1 MAGASVEAGSGLAAQ
16 VQSAVQPK
24 LMENG
29 WVVEENDTTLS
40 EYVTM
45 MVVNGKDLQGVM
57 SELGGDLLG
66 VGEDDAAVGEFAR
79 WLFEYA
85 RTLAA
90 PQQQAQEQ
98 SQGQEGQASQQAA
111 AQPAQDAQMED
122 SANAGDAPY
131 VNHSPSQ
138 HYSHGGR
145 DAFYDAP
152 GYPSLQQQ
160 QYYRHLQFQRFQ
172 QMQQQQQ
179 QLTYD
184 DSFNRPT
191 GPKSMR
197 SGNGNN
203 GPRGGRGG
211 RMLGQ
216 MNRNMDRSELPENLR
231 KIRGAAGI
239 QPGRINSHADRAPR
253 GPRGNSNMANGIQ
266 RAMNGGGRGAHHHN
280 MNGGGMMTNTQMNPQ
295 QQMQL
300 MQMMEMQANI
310 LAQAMQANGGQMS
323 FMGNNNRGGFQN
335 GGRGGRGN
343 AQTRGGHRPAP
354 PAPKVLH
361 AENGKMPLGALGSSK
376 PAAAASNPDSMDL
389 DDGANRPQPKFST
402 MCRFNQACTNP
413 TCDFAHQ
420 NPTSTTP
427 VNVDLNETCT
437 FGAACKNFKCTARH
451 PSPAQS
457 NASQQAQGGLQVD
470 CKFWPHCTNTS
481 CPFRHGS
488 AAPCR
493 NGPDCKVEGCT
504 FAHSKIAC
512 RFHPCTNSRCTFKHE
527 PGQKAGAKKF
537 EDKVWSK
544 GRFETEDGKEELIL
558 PGQQQENGNGD
569 AGGEVKEEKMEDGA
583 GSGQQQAQ
591 TEDIVA

>member
-1 MAGASVEAGSGLAAQ
+1 MAAPSVEPGSGLAAQ
-16 VQSAVQPK
+16 IQSAVQPK

-66 VGEDDAAVGEFAR
+66 VGEDDPAVGEFAR
-79 WLFEYA
+79 WLFEQA
-85 RTLAA
+85 RSLAQ
-90 PQQQAQEQ
+90 PQEQ
-98 SQGQEGQASQQAA
+98 SQPQQEAPQTQDTNMDDSAA
-111 AQPAQDAQMED
+111 A
-122 SANAGDAPY
+122 SGDAPY
-131 VNHSPSQ
+131 VNNS
-138 HYSHGGR
+138 HYFIGGR
-145 DAFYDAP
+145 DAQHAHGNRLNQAQMYFQA
-152 GYPSLQQQ
+152 
-160 QYYRHLQFQRFQ
+160 QRFYYL
-172 QMQQQQQ
+172 QQQQ
-179 QLTYD
+179 QLYYNQQLTYG
-184 DSFNRPT
+184 SHRPT

-197 SGNGNN
+197 NGNA

-239 QPGRINSHADRAPR
+239 QAGRIDSHSNRAPR
-253 GPRGNSNMANGIQ
+253 GPRGNANMANGIQ
-266 RAMNGGGRGAHHHN
+266 RAMNGGRGAHHNN
-280 MNGGGMMTNTQMNPQ
+280 MNGGGMMANNQMNPQ

-310 LAQAMQANGGQMS
+310 LTQMMSTNGGQMGG
-323 FMGNNNRGGFQN
+323 MNNGGGRGGFQAR

-343 AQTRGGHRPAP
+343 NAQSRGGHAP

-361 AENGKMPLGALGSSK
+361 AENGKMPLGALSSSK
-376 PAAAASNPDSMDL
+376 PIPANNATADSMDL
-389 DDGANRPQPKFST
+389 DDSGANRPQPKFST

-413 TCDFAHQ
+413 SCDFAHQ

-427 VNVDLNETCT
+427 VSVDMNETCT
-437 FGAACKNFKCTARH
+437 FGVACKNFKCTARH
-451 PSPAQS
+451 PSPAGS
-457 NASQQAQGGLQVD
+457 AQGGAGGAAQLD
-470 CKFWPHCTNTS
+470 CKFWPHCTNAS
-481 CPFRHGS
+481 CPFRHGNG

-493 NGPDCKVEGCT
+493 NGPDCAVEGCT

-527 PGQKAGAKKF
+527 PGQKAGGASGGKT
-537 EDKVWSK
+537 WSK
-544 GRFETEDGKEELIL
+544 GRFETEEGKEELIL
-558 PGQQQENGNGD
+558 PGQQLPGQQKLEEVGIQQ
-569 AGGEVKEEKMEDGA
+569 VKEEKMDEA
-583 GSGQQQAQ
+583 HAQ
-591 TEDIVA
+591 DVAI

>member
-1 MAGASVEAGSGLAAQ
+1 MASASVEAGSGLAAQ
-16 VQSAVQPK
+16 IQSAVQPK

-79 WLFEYA
+79 WLFQYA
-85 RTLAA
+85 QSLQA
-90 PQQQAQEQ
+90 PQQQQ
-98 SQGQEGQASQQAA
+98 
-111 AQPAQDAQMED
+111 AQPQQQQQGAQPVQTVQDAQMED
-122 SANAGDAPY
+122 SANGGDAPY
-131 VNHSPSQ
+131 VKTRSYPQ
-138 HYSHGGR
+138 YYSHGF
-145 DAFYDAP
+145 ATPAQQFFYV
-152 GYPSLQQQ
+152 QQWRQ
-160 QYYRHLQFQRFQ
+160 QHFYNN
-172 QMQQQQQ
+172 
-179 QLTYD
+179 QLTY
-184 DSFNRPT
+184 SAYRPT

-197 SGNGNN
+197 NGNAN

-216 MNRNMDRSELPENLR
+216 MNRNMDRSELPDNLR

-239 QPGRINSHADRAPR
+239 QAGRINSHADRAPR
-253 GPRGNSNMANGIQ
+253 GPRGNSNVASGIQ
-266 RAMNGGGRGAHHHN
+266 RAMNGGRGAHNTNN
-280 MNGGGMMTNTQMNPQ
+280 MNGGGGMMANGQMNPQ

-310 LAQAMQANGGQMS
+310 LAQAMQANGGQMP
-323 FMGNNNRGGFQN
+323 FMNNSGRGGFQQR

-343 AQTRGGHRPAP
+343 AQSRGGGHHPAP
-354 PAPKVLH
+354 AAKVLH

-376 PAAAASNPDSMDL
+376 PAVASNGDSMDL
-389 DDGANRPQPKFST
+389 DDGGANRPQPKFST
-402 MCRFNQACTNP
+402 MCRFNQSCSNP
-413 TCDFAHQ
+413 SCDFAHQ

-427 VNVDLNETCT
+427 VNVDMNETCT
-437 FGAACKNFKCTARH
+437 FGASCKNFKCTARH

-457 NASQQAQGGLQVD
+457 HSTSQGLQVD
-470 CKFWPHCTNTS
+470 CKFWPHCTNAA

-504 FAHSKIAC
+504 FAHSKIQC
-512 RFHPCTNSRCTFKHE
+512 RFNPCTNSRCTFKHE
-527 PGQKAGAKKF
+527 PGQKAGAGKKF

-544 GRFETEDGKEELIL
+544 GAFETEEGKEELIL
-558 PGQQQENGNGD
+558 PGQQQDGA
-569 AGGEVKEEKMEDGA
+569 AGGGFEQVKEEKMDGA
-583 GSGQQQAQ
+583 GQTQAQ
-591 TEDIVA
+591 EDVVT

>member
-16 VQSAVQPK
+16 IQSAVQPK

-85 RTLAA
+85 RSLAA
-90 PQQQAQEQ
+90 PQQQQQEQ
-98 SQGQEGQASQQAA
+98 APQAQVQDGQAAQQQTA
-111 AQPAQDAQMED
+111 AQPGQDAQMED
-122 SANAGDAPY
+122 SANAGEVPY
-131 VNHSPSQ
+131 VNTLTPSRSPSQ
-138 HYSHGGR
+138 SRHNSYGGR
-145 DAFYDAP
+145 DAFYDAH
-152 GYPSLQQQ
+152 GYPSPQQQ
-160 QYYRHLQFQRFQ
+160 QHMHIYRQHQLHHYH

-179 QLTYD
+179 LMYY

-216 MNRNMDRSELPENLR
+216 MNRNMDRNELPDNLR

-239 QPGRINSHADRAPR
+239 QAGRINSHADRAPR

-266 RAMNGGGRGAHHHN
+266 RAMNGGRGGNHNNN
-280 MNGGGMMTNTQMNPQ
+280 MNGGGMMTNTMNSQ

-310 LAQAMQANGGQMS
+310 LAQAMQANGGGMP
-323 FMGNNNRGGFQN
+323 FMNNNQRGGFQN

-343 AQTRGGHRPAP
+343 AQSRGGRAAP

-376 PAAAASNPDSMDL
+376 PAAATNPDSMDL

-402 MCRFNQACTNP
+402 LCRFNQACTNP
-413 TCDFAHQ
+413 SCDFAHQ
-420 NPTSTTP
+420 NPTSNTP
-427 VNVDLNETCT
+427 VNVDLSTTCT
-437 FGAACKNFKCTARH
+437 FGAGCTNFKCTGRH

-457 NASQQAQGGLQVD
+457 GNQQSQGLQVD
-470 CKFWPHCTNTS
+470 CKFWPHCTNAA

-512 RFHPCTNSRCTFKHE
+512 RFNPCTNSRCTFKHE

-544 GRFETEDGKEELIL
+544 GKFETEEGKEELIL
-558 PGQQQENGNGD
+558 PGQQQENGN
-569 AGGEVKEEKMEDGA
+569 AEVKEEKMEDGA
-583 GSGQQQAQ
+583 GQAQ
-591 TEDIVA
+591 PEDIVA